1 MKKYQDEDWSKNAP
15 GLFVTGTYDDFDEVA
30 RRVSNTEWEII
41 RYYPSTSTYERQG
54 EYNCFT
60 THIREMMNEQGFN
73 NEEINYVLNIK

>member
-41 RYYPSTSTYERQG
+41 RCYHSTSTYERQG
-54 EYNCFT
+54 DYCFT
-60 THIREMMNEQGFN
+60 AYIREMMNAQGFN
-73 NEEINYVLNIK
+73 DDEINNVLKLK